1 MLKDILTLW
10 FQAKTLASWQL
21 WNSLWTENMEKR
33 LELCTIFGW
42 TWNIFLCLL
51 TPSES
56 SEEWHLPGPFIL
68 DVCVIAA
75 KLPWVEPIWP
85 GLNTWHGSVIGCRPP
100 PSGKLS
106 PWGWGNPEGTESEG
120 CLLTVLIT
128 AETTVFSKDCVKGL
142 GSSSQ
147 YLPQLDIR
155 GSCVACGHDVIMFEN
170 THSSLKM
177 RNAGVNDMPGIC
189 F

>member
-1 MLKDILTLW
+1 MTFIKLYHLLNKDSLVSVYPLFHTNTLHICAKRDILTLW

-21 WNSLWTENMEKR
+21 WNNLWTENMEKR
-33 LELCTIFGW
+33 LELCTTFGW

-75 KLPWVEPIWP
+75 KLSWVKPRWT

-106 PWGWGNPEGTESEG
+106 PCGWGNPKGTETEG
-120 CLLTVLIT
+120 CLLTGLVT
-128 AETTVFSKDCVKGL
+128 AETTVFRT
-142 GSSSQ
+142 GSG
-147 YLPQLDIR
+147 QLIAASATT
-155 GSCVACGHDVIMFEN
+155 GY
-170 THSSLKM
+170 
-177 RNAGVNDMPGIC
+177 
-189 F
+189 